1 MQESDIIEL
10 QTRLA
15 WQEDTLAALSEVVA
29 RQDQQISH
37 LQQQVQALQ
46 NRLGAGE
53 AGEPAD
59 RANERPPHY

>member
-1 MQESDIIEL
+1 MQDSDIIEL

-15 WQEDTLAALSEVVA
+15 WQEDTLAALGEVVA
-29 RQDQQISH
+29 RQDQAIAQ

-46 NRLGAGE
+46 GRLGDRE

-59 RANERPPHY
+59 RADERPPHY